1 MPKRSISKPI
11 RSEAHPIEWALARVA
26 LADSA
31 AQRVWTTTLQ
41 RGWLAARCC
50 ERIADAQVVCWTLD
64 RYIADAISAET
75 SARFGDRLL
84 VWCEADW
91 PVPSCD
97 LALIPC
103 SDQGEEA
110 LAIDVIQGAY
120 AGLDVGG
127 KLYVA
132 APPRSEGW
140 VREQL
145 KSFSKHIKVTKSK
158 EAIVAAI
165 VKGDQPFEP
174 KNRWAD
180 VVFRDQGRLVTI
192 QTRPGVFAHR
202 KLDVGARQLMNH
214 VALADSDRRLLEI
227 GCGAGAVALALKLRR
242 PDLEV
247 VAIDSNPRAID
258 CTRRNFLQNG
268 IAPPELVLNHG
279 TELRLER
286 PVDVVVAN
294 PPYFSNFR
302 IAEIFCEV
310 AAANLKPG
318 GNAHFVAKNVE
329 WYHRNFN
336 RWFSEV
342 QFTPRSHYWVISGR
356 R

>member
-1 MPKRSISKPI
+1 MPKRSLRKLI
-11 RSEAHPIEWALARVA
+11 RGEAHPIEWALARVA
-26 LADSA
+26 LGESTAR
-31 AQRVWTTTLQ
+31 QVWTTTLQ
-41 RGWLAARCC
+41 RGWLAAHIC
-50 ERIADAQVVCWTLD
+50 EAMPNADIVCWTLD
-64 RYIADAISAET
+64 RYIADAIVAET
-75 SARFGDRLL
+75 TARFGDRLR

-91 PVPSCD
+91 PATSCD

-120 AGLDVGG
+120 GGLDAGG
-127 KLYVA
+127 KLCVA
-132 APPRSEGW
+132 APSRSEGW
-140 VREQL
+140 LREQL
-145 KSFSKHIKVTKSK
+145 KSFSKHIKVTKFP
-158 EAIVAAI
+158 EAIIAAI
-165 VKGDQPFEP
+165 VKGDQAIAP
-174 KNRWAD
+174 KNCWAG
-180 VVFRDQGRLVTI
+180 VVFRDQGRLITI

-227 GCGAGAVALALKLRR
+227 GCGSGAVALALKLRR
-242 PDLEV
+242 PELEV

-258 CTRRNFLQNG
+258 CTRRNFLRNG
-268 IAPPELVLNHG
+268 IDPPELLLSHNS
-279 TELRLER
+279 ELRLER

-310 AAANLKPG
+310 AAANLKLG
-318 GNAHFVAKNVE
+318 GNVHFVAKNVE
-329 WYHRNFN
+329 WYHRNFS
-336 RWFSEV
+336 RWFSDV
-342 QFTPRSHYWVISGR
+342 QFTPRSRYWVISGR